1 MKVELWYTPTHYVD
15 TEADVTTVLKRQLEA
30 TGLIEVEIKSAE
42 RATYVDNAR
51 NARMM
56 LSLFGWYPDYIDPDD
71 FLTPFLKTG
80 ANKWTGSQYSN
91 PTVDPTTRPSVNRS

>member
-1 MKVELWYTPTHYVD
+1 LKVELWYTPTHCVD

-71 FLTPFLKTG
+71 FLTPFLKLVQTSG
-80 ANKWTGSQYSN
+80 QGKAVHLLFKA
-91 PTVDPTTRPSVNRS
+91 RSPQHL